1 MNPYNRLQPNWTLYS
16 IFAAIGIV
24 IYLVVQVLPST
35 AQSFFETG
43 ESGQI
48 IEKSAAQE
56 AAEAF
61 VQSHFNEAP
70 LRTHAI
76 HQSNSLLY
84 GYLAK
89 EDLFEQYDK
98 EYDSAFPTDTFQV
111 NVEMPDGDTLFVY
124 VHMETGK
131 VVGWNRADSDSGAVP
146 GTKQQLEAAT
156 AFAKEQG
163 FGEADLDVHK
173 HNAMNGTVWL
183 EPKGTAVEEAKLML
197 EIRSEQLGDGSIMI
211 AKYKPEFIVPKHYE
225 HYVDQQQTI
234 ASWLSYGGYLFL
246 TFVLFVLAIIYAA
259 LYRKHTSFVRGIVL
273 TVIFLAFYTA
283 NNFNMTDGILAELGE
298 MTLVDSD
305 TLVVVNLIITTGIT
319 IALASSVYFSLVG
332 GDGLWRSMGRKLWPR
347 FREAGY
353 GDHVWRSMWLGYLA
367 AFMLLGLQTVIFIIW
382 TNMTGAWATSQV
394 TQSPYNL
401 AAPWLMPV
409 LAWCAA
415 ISEEAI
421 YRLFGIGLL
430 KKWLKN
436 TFVAALI
443 PTVIWALGHVTYPI
457 FPATTRLVE
466 LTILGL
472 IFSFLFLRY
481 GFITAVF
488 THAIFN
494 SVMMAI
500 SLMFMGSLGNIL
512 WGVFY
517 ILLPIPIAWIIRLF
531 DSRTRR
537 NKTEPLAPS
546 LEKDQLP
553 ST

>member
-1 MNPYNRLQPNWTLYS
+1 MNPYNKLQPNWTLYS

-24 IYLVVQVLPST
+24 IYIVIQVLPAT
-35 AQSFFETG
+35 AQSFFESDTG
-43 ESGQI
+43 GQI
-48 IEKSAAQE
+48 IEKSDAQQAADD
-56 AAEAF
+56 F
-61 VQSHFNEAP
+61 VRSHFDLQP
-70 LRTHAI
+70 LGTHAV
-76 HQSNSLLY
+76 HQSDSLLY
-84 GYLAK
+84 GYLSK
-89 EDLFEQYDK
+89 EELFDRYDRD
-98 EYDSAFPTDTFQV
+98 YDQAFPTDTFQV
-111 NVEMPDGDTLFVY
+111 NTVMPDDSMLFIY

-131 VVGWNRADSDSGAVP
+131 VVSWNWGEASYAAVP
-146 GTKQQLEAAT
+146 GTKEQLEAAI

-163 FGEADLDVHK
+163 FKEADLDVHK
-173 HNAMNGTVWL
+173 HNALNGTVWL
-183 EPKGTAVEEAKLML
+183 KPKGAAIGEAELML
-197 EIRSEQLGDGSIMI
+197 EIRSQQIDDGSIVI
-211 AKYKPEFIVPKHYE
+211 TKYKPAFIAPKDYE
-225 HYVDQQQTI
+225 HYVDQQSTL
-234 ASWLSYGGYLFL
+234 AMWLSYGGYLFL
-246 TFVLFVLAIIYAA
+246 TFVLFVLAVIYAI
-259 LYRKHTSFVRGIVL
+259 LYRKHTSFVRGILL
-273 TVIFLAFYTA
+273 TLIFLGFYA
-283 NNFNMTDGILAELGE
+283 VNNFNMIDGILAGSGE
-298 MTLVDSD
+298 D
-305 TLVVVNLIITTGIT
+305 TIADEGAIIAITLIITTIFT
-319 IALASSVYFSLVG
+319 FLLAVSVYFSLVG
-332 GDGLWRSMGRKLWPR
+332 GDGLWRSTGRTLWPR

-382 TNMTGAWATSQV
+382 TSMTGAWATSDV

-401 AAPWLMPV
+401 SIPWLLPL

-421 YRLFGIGLL
+421 YRLFGIGLM
-430 KKWLKN
+430 KKWFKN

-512 WGVFY
+512 WGIFY
-517 ILLPIPIAWIIRLF
+517 ILLPIPIAWLIRLW
-531 DSRTRR
+531 DNRAAR
-537 NKTEPLAPS
+537 NRPQPLSPS
-546 LEKDQLP
+546 LDKDP
-553 ST
+553 NPAT